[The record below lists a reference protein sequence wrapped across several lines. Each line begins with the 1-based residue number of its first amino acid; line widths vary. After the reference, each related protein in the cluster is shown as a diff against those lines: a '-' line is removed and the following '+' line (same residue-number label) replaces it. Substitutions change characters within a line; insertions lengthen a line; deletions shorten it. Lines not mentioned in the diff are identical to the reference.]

1 MSSVLGNGDI
11 VVTKRDT
18 VGRQN
23 IAKKKKKVTS
33 CVKCHKGNKVLR

>member
-11 VVTKRDT
+11 VVKKRDT

-23 IAKKKKKVTS
+23 IAKKKKVTS
-33 CVKCHKGNKVLR
+33 CVKCHKVNKVLR